1 MAIVTNVTDS
11 VEPVLNQWYTDSY
24 EDLTFRDHPLLGMSN
39 KQEGGGKVM
48 AVPLKYGQ
56 NGGRSADFLKAQA
69 NQTDASNL
77 EFLVYPGIDYSVAT
91 VKNTDIE
98 LSSSD
103 RGAVVKLLTDRGETA
118 SRNLGDSVERD
129 LFGSGFGTLGQI
141 LNPGGIS
148 GSTITLTTIQQATNF
163 YPNQKVVL
171 AATENNAALRN
182 AGATLLVQSV
192 DMDSKVVTFTT
203 GVVATIAAAAVGD
216 FVFQEGDKTNAT
228 AIKLTGLSGWIP
240 STAPSVSE
248 NFFSRDRS
256 VAPTLLAGWRVDGTK
271 LKLTEAINR
280 AVTRIGTLSGSRP
293 DVVFMSPSNMER
305 FMNLLDAKAVF
316 SNVQGKGITLGFEG
330 IRWNSA
336 KGMLTV
342 MQSPFCPDDHVFVL
356 TSSSLTLYAPGNK
369 LMKQANKN
377 GKFVDVY
384 NADSSEIRMRSL
396 GFNTCDAPGYNANI
410 TVTPPS

>member
-1 MAIVTNVTDS
+1 
-11 VEPVLNQWYTDSY
+11 
-24 EDLTFRDHPLLGMSN
+24 
-39 KQEGGGKVM
+39 
-48 AVPLKYGQ
+48 GQ

-69 NQTDASNL
+69 NQADASNL
-77 EFLVYPGIDYSVAT
+77 EFLVYPGVDYSIAT

-103 RGAVVKLLTDRGETA
+103 RGAVVKLLTDRSETCQ
-118 SRNLGDSVERD
+118 RNLGDALERD
-129 LFGSGFGTLGQI
+129 LFGSGYGTLGQI
-141 LNPGGIS
+141 LNPGGIT

-163 YPNQKVVL
+163 YPNQRVVL
-171 AATENNAALRN
+171 AQTEAGAALRN
-182 AGATLLVQSV
+182 AGATLLVLSV

-203 GVVATIAAAAVGD
+203 GVVATNAAAV
-216 FVFQEGDKTNAT
+216 K
-228 AIKLTGLSGWIP
+228 ITGLAGWIP
-240 STAPSVSE
+240 STAPSAAE

-293 DVVFMSPSNMER
+293 DVVFLSPSNMER
-305 FMNLLDAKAVF
+305 FMNLLDAKAIF

-342 MQSPFCPDDHVFVL
+342 MQSPFCPNDKVFVL
-356 TSSSLTLYAPGNK
+356 TSSSLTLYSPGNK
-369 LMKQANKN
+369 IMKQANKN

-384 NADSSEIRMRSL
+384 NADASEIRQRTL
-396 GFNTCDAPGYNANI
+396 GFNTCDAPGYNSSVA
-410 TVTPPS
+410 VTPPS